1 MATPSRSCGQINAL
15 RSFYDYLERFSLL
28 TDPEGRPLP
37 DPMRRIPCPTAPQAT
52 NDWLRPNEDHA
63 LQACPGTLA
72 ERFPIMLLRWSGIRA
87 GEACALTLAD
97 LDLTPGHETLTIQ
110 TSKAGQ
116 DNAPS

>member
-1 MATPSRSCGQINAL
+1 
-15 RSFYDYLERFSLL
+15 
-28 TDPEGRPLP
+28 
-37 DPMRRIPCPTAPQAT
+37 MRRIPCPTAPQAT

-116 DNAPS
+116 DNAPSRSSPSSCRCSRNGSAIFNNAA